1 MPRKLAWAM
10 GSAFTRLGPL
20 DSAIQF
26 VEGGECRFGQRE
38 DADRQRERR
47 SFCQIRGRKS
57 GIIGFW
63 GRVPFHGRA
72 VRANDR
78 RRGDLTFLERGKSAT
93 NNPSRFVGDLT
104 DGKKK
109 PPTEF
114 QARTKI
120 KKKMSLIQIKKS
132 CVEGI
137 KVTLRL

>member
-63 GRVPFHGRA
+63 GRVTFHGRA

-78 RRGDLTFLERGKSAT
+78 RRRDLTFLEGKVQRIIRHASSAAGATANRSHLRGYRPGHRSRKRYLRFKS
-93 NNPSRFVGDLT
+93 RGDL
-104 DGKKK
+104 
-109 PPTEF
+109 E
-114 QARTKI
+114 
-120 KKKMSLIQIKKS
+120 L
-132 CVEGI
+132 I

>member
-1 MPRKLAWAM
+1 MPRKLAGHSLA
-10 GSAFTRLGPL
+10 SVT
-20 DSAIQF
+20 DSAMQF
-26 VEGGECRFGQRE
+26 VEGGECRFGQRQ
-38 DADRQRERR
+38 DADGQGERR
-47 SFCQIRGRKS
+47 SLCQIRGRKS

-104 DGKKK
+104 DDQKKK

-120 KKKMSLIQIKKS
+120 KKKEFGIQIRRS
-132 CVEGI
+132 
-137 KVTLRL
+137 